1 MHLRLSSTQH
11 NGRDLHDGS
20 KEMMQLLKPATPTN
34 INQQVQQQ
42 LLHNQHN
49 HNHLHQHHQQQ
60 TFTKGTWT
68 KRFILWS
75 ILLIQFGFILCF
87 WLMQLGL
94 SDKLNE
100 TTGSNHELE
109 ENRIHFVQSAALKA
123 SQKLKA
129 DGKVLEVTNFQW
141 PSRDLKF
148 QNEFLLHK
156 NTYNLSEAEKIMFG
170 ETALWCFKEG
180 TVNETRLKG
189 SIEWD
194 DSNPWQENCECWP
207 EWHGRDCGQPEV
219 IWRALLTAK
228 MPYKVKDPTREEAH
242 RLVYMLEGAFLNLDL
257 MELQIKAVSKVVDY
271 FIVYLKRHPINNK
284 DLKAI
289 KFRLKQLLPM
299 KNYFLYHCKLPA
311 YNNCS
316 SAEAYRLFRQQQLPT
331 NAIKPTDIFIFTDDK
346 TILGHRALNFLKYYG
361 SDLAPVIQF
370 RLKFTIYGFYWQH
383 PQQTYLS
390 GLISSF
396 QNIDNADA
404 NPTLLLTQITSQH
417 RQQQPSLVIGDLNH
431 FGGWFCK
438 YCQEPDEIIAELHL
452 IQSSSNHKLT
462 SNSTLTASAS
472 SPSKSIQNTV
482 VFPADKK
489 HSSNIDAA
497 YVQQLI
503 STGIYLKDGKTQ
515 LQKVRRFSDK
525 YYAPHYASEQSW
537 KYGHLLINIY
547 ESLED
552 LLASDNEDE
561 MF

>member
-1 MHLRLSSTQH
+1 MHLRLSSTLH
-11 NGRDLHDGS
+11 NGRDDLLDDNT
-20 KEMMQLLKPATPTN
+20 KEMMQLLKPGTPTTN
-34 INQQVQQQ
+34 YNQQVQQLQ
-42 LLHNQHN
+42 NQHP
-49 HNHLHQHHQQQ
+49 HAHHHHHQHQQ
-60 TFTKGTWT
+60 THTKGTWT

-100 TTGSNHELE
+100 TSNTNHLVD
-109 ENRIHFVQSAALKA
+109 ENRINFVQTAALKA
-123 SQKLKA
+123 AKKSSQ
-129 DGKVLEVTNFQW
+129 DGDNILGVTNFQW

-148 QNEFLLHK
+148 QHEFVIHQ
-156 NTYNLSEAEKIMFG
+156 NSYNLSEAEKIMFG
-170 ETALWCFKEG
+170 ETSLWCFKEG
-180 TVNETRLKG
+180 TVNDTHMKG
-189 SIEWD
+189 LEWN
-194 DSNPWQENCECWP
+194 DSNPWQESCECLP

-228 MPYKVKDPTREEAH
+228 TPFKVKDPTREEAH
-242 RLVYMLEGAFLNLDL
+242 RLVYMLEGHFLNLDL

-271 FIVYLKRHPINNK
+271 FIVYIKRHHLLNSQE
-284 DLKAI
+284 LKSI
-289 KFRLKQLLPM
+289 KFRLKQILPM
-299 KNYFLYHCKLPA
+299 KNYFLYHCKLPS

-331 NAIKPTDIFIFTDDK
+331 NAIKPSDIFIFTDDQ

-361 SDLAPVIQF
+361 SDVAFNIQF
-370 RLKFTIYGFYWQH
+370 RLKFTVYGFYWQH
-383 PQQTYLS
+383 PQQTYLN

-404 NPTLLLTQITSQH
+404 NPSLLLQQITSQH
-417 RQQQPSLVIGDLNH
+417 SHQQQQQQPSLVIGDLNH

-438 YCQEPDEIIAELHL
+438 YCQEPEEIIKGLQL
-452 IQSSSNHKLT
+452 LPNYMK
-462 SNSTLTASAS
+462 NSTSFVNS
-472 SPSKSIQNTV
+472 QSIQNSIV
-482 VFPADKK
+482 LPLDKK
-489 HSSNIDAA
+489 HSSPHIDAA

-503 STGIYLKDGKTQ
+503 SQGIYLKDGKTQ

-525 YYAPHYASEQSW
+525 YYAPLYATEQSW
-537 KYGHLLINIY
+537 KYGHLLVNIY

-552 LLASDNEDE
+552 SDNEDE

>member
-1 MHLRLSSTQH
+1 MHLRLSSTLH
-11 NGRDLHDGS
+11 NGRDDLLDDNT
-20 KEMMQLLKPATPTN
+20 KEMMQLLKPGTPTTN
-34 INQQVQQQ
+34 YNQQVQQLQ
-42 LLHNQHN
+42 NLHPHA
-49 HNHLHQHHQQQ
+49 HHHHHHQHQQ
-60 TFTKGTWT
+60 THTKGTWT

-100 TTGSNHELE
+100 TSNTNHLVD
-109 ENRIHFVQSAALKA
+109 ENRINFVQTAALKA
-123 SQKLKA
+123 AKKSSQDDDNIL
-129 DGKVLEVTNFQW
+129 GVTNFQW

-148 QNEFLLHK
+148 QHEFVIHQ
-156 NTYNLSEAEKIMFG
+156 NSYNLSEAEKIMFG
-170 ETALWCFKEG
+170 ETSLWCFKEG
-180 TVNETRLKG
+180 TVNDTHMKG
-189 SIEWD
+189 LEWN
-194 DSNPWQENCECWP
+194 DSNPWQESCECLP

-228 MPYKVKDPTREEAH
+228 TPFKVKDPTREEAH
-242 RLVYMLEGAFLNLDL
+242 RLVYMLEGHFLNLDL

-271 FIVYLKRHPINNK
+271 FIVYIKRHHLLNSQE
-284 DLKAI
+284 LKSI
-289 KFRLKQLLPM
+289 KFRLKQILPM
-299 KNYFLYHCKLPA
+299 KNYFLYHCKLPS

-331 NAIKPTDIFIFTDDK
+331 NAIKPSDIFIFTDDQ

-361 SDLAPVIQF
+361 SDVAFNIQF
-370 RLKFTIYGFYWQH
+370 RLKFTVYGFYWQH
-383 PQQTYLS
+383 PQQTYLN

-404 NPTLLLTQITSQH
+404 NPSLLLQQITSQH
-417 RQQQPSLVIGDLNH
+417 SHQQQQQQPSLVIGDLNH

-438 YCQEPDEIIAELHL
+438 YCQEPEEIIKELQL
-452 IQSSSNHKLT
+452 LQNYMK
-462 SNSTLTASAS
+462 NSTSFVNS
-472 SPSKSIQNTV
+472 QSIQNSIV
-482 VFPADKK
+482 LPLDKK
-489 HSSNIDAA
+489 HSSPHIDAA

-503 STGIYLKDGKTQ
+503 SQGIYLKDGKTQ

-525 YYAPHYASEQSW
+525 YYAPLYATEQSW
-537 KYGHLLINIY
+537 KYGHLLVNIY

-552 LLASDNEDE
+552 SDNEDE

>member
-1 MHLRLSSTQH
+1 MHLRLSSTLH
-11 NGRDLHDGS
+11 NGRDDLLDDNT
-20 KEMMQLLKPATPTN
+20 KEMMQLLKPGTPTTN
-34 INQQVQQQ
+34 YNQQVQQLQ
-42 LLHNQHN
+42 NQHP
-49 HNHLHQHHQQQ
+49 HAHHHHHQHQQ
-60 TFTKGTWT
+60 THTKGTWT

-100 TTGSNHELE
+100 TSNTNHLVD
-109 ENRIHFVQSAALKA
+109 ENRINFVQTAALKA
-123 SQKLKA
+123 AKKSSQ
-129 DGKVLEVTNFQW
+129 DGDNILGVTNFQW

-148 QNEFLLHK
+148 QHEFVIHQ
-156 NTYNLSEAEKIMFG
+156 NSYNLSEAEKIMFG
-170 ETALWCFKEG
+170 ETSLWCFKEG
-180 TVNETRLKG
+180 TVNDTHMKG
-189 SIEWD
+189 LEWN
-194 DSNPWQENCECWP
+194 DSNPWQESCECLP

-228 MPYKVKDPTREEAH
+228 TPFKVKDPTREEAH
-242 RLVYMLEGAFLNLDL
+242 RLVYMLEGHFLNLDL

-271 FIVYLKRHPINNK
+271 FIVYIKRHHLLNSQE
-284 DLKAI
+284 LKSI
-289 KFRLKQLLPM
+289 KFRLKQILPM
-299 KNYFLYHCKLPA
+299 KNYFLYHCKLPS

-331 NAIKPTDIFIFTDDK
+331 NAIKPSDIFIFTDDQ

-361 SDLAPVIQF
+361 SDVAFNIQF
-370 RLKFTIYGFYWQH
+370 RLKFTVYGFYWQH
-383 PQQTYLS
+383 PQQTYLN

-404 NPTLLLTQITSQH
+404 NPSLLLQQITSQH
-417 RQQQPSLVIGDLNH
+417 SHQQQQQQPSLVIGDLNH

-438 YCQEPDEIIAELHL
+438 YCQEPEEIIKGLQL
-452 IQSSSNHKLT
+452 LPNYMK
-462 SNSTLTASAS
+462 NSTSFVNS
-472 SPSKSIQNTV
+472 QSIQNSI
-482 VFPADKK
+482 VFPLDKK
-489 HSSNIDAA
+489 HSSPHIDAA

-503 STGIYLKDGKTQ
+503 SQGIYLKDGKTQ

-525 YYAPHYASEQSW
+525 YYAPLYATEQSW
-537 KYGHLLINIY
+537 KYGHLLVNIY

-552 LLASDNEDE
+552 SDNEDE